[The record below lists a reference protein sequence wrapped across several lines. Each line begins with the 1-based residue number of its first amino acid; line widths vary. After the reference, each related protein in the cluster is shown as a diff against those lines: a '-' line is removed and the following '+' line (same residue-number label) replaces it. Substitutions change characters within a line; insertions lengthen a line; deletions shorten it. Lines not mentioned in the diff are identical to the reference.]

1 MEADT
6 LGESVESMEIDES
19 GEKKKKKKKKK
30 VNMGIYISEMQIG
43 TFLPIFQI
51 DGQIDRMVT

>member
-30 VNMGIYISEMQIG
+30 VSGD
-43 TFLPIFQI
+43 FF
-51 DGQIDRMVT
+51 